1 MNRLAI
7 LLLVTTASLLGC
19 GPNASTDRSTTAADD
34 ESVAFTEQDPVGR
47 PQVDLSKP
55 VPTKSD
61 VIKAWQKRQDSVK
74 TFRFV
79 WTEQQTHPK
88 GWLPNPRYP
97 QHEWLNI
104 PGLLVD
110 RNYTVSKTLS
120 VDGQKMKYT
129 FEIDRKEEP
138 DGVRVKSPD
147 NRSDGLGV
155 QRNYSYVSV
164 FDGQVGK
171 TSLTTKLDGP
181 PPVVHQTTTNMD
193 AQNLDTR
200 AILMAFR
207 PLDPVMGHLLLDRAV
222 TNERRRFY
230 QGKSTFLLEERHD
243 PSGWKT
249 MLWVEPERDFLVSRY
264 DVYFEQK
271 LIAEIDI
278 DYVEDSRW
286 GWIPNGW
293 RLTQLLADASR
304 RLLSE
309 AKVTS
314 YNINE
319 PIGSKEFQ

>member
-7 LLLVTTASLLGC
+7 PLLVTAVSLLGC
-19 GPNASTDRSTTAADD
+19 GSNASTDRSTTAADD
-34 ESVAFTEQDPVGR
+34 ESVASTEQDPAGR
-47 PQVDLSKP
+47 PQLDLSKP
-55 VPTKSD
+55 VPAKSE
-61 VIKAWQKRQDSVK
+61 VIKAWQKRQDLIK
-74 TFRFV
+74 TFRFL

-88 GWLPNPRYP
+88 GWLPNPRYA
-97 QHEWLNI
+97 QREWLNI
-104 PGLLVD
+104 PGLLID
-110 RNYTVSKTLS
+110 RSYAVSKTLS
-120 VDGQKMKYT
+120 VDEQKMKYT

-147 NRSDGLGV
+147 NRSDGLGIR
-155 QRNYSYVSV
+155 RNYAYASV

-171 TSLTTKLDGP
+171 TSITSLIESP
-181 PPVVHQTTTNMD
+181 PAVVHQTTTNVD

-207 PLDPVMGHLLLDRAV
+207 PLDPVMGHLLIDRAV

-286 GWIPNGW
+286 GWIPNAW
-293 RLTQLLADASR
+293 RLTQLLADGSR
-304 RLLSE
+304 RLVSE
-309 AKVTS
+309 AKVTR
-314 YNINE
+314 YDINQ
-319 PIGSKEFQ
+319 PISVNEFR